1 MHDLDILGKRLKELR
16 QERELTL
23 DMVVFDMEQRFEI
36 EFTKGNL
43 SRWENNINTP
53 SLIYAAYLA
62 KYYNVSLDYL
72 IGLTDTRAPVNL
84 LTKEKRK
91 ENGNGKS

>member
-1 MHDLDILGKRLKELR
+1 MEAIEILGKRLKQLR
-16 QERELTL
+16 QDRQLTM
-23 DMVVFDMEQRFEI
+23 DMVVYDVSNTYNI

-43 SRWENNINTP
+43 SRWENGVNCP

-72 IGLTDTRAPVNL
+72 IGNTDVKTPVDL
-84 LTKEKRK
+84 LAIKKGGK
-91 ENGNGKS
+91 NGNS